1 MGTRCW
7 CRETLRFCQPKVSNG
22 TRPQA
27 DQSRG
32 DRLERC
38 SDHIYRIIYSRFS
51 SVSKIGCNCLKRLVG
66 PPGFEPGTSCTPSKR
81 ASQAAPRPDAK
92 LFYHKGFRD
101 IAQMRRNLL
110 NRALPPNG
118 PNRSHTSNITGVIGG
133 RRDLC
138 LFRNRFRSARIFSFM
153 TPQSVRSSSVRS
165 PACGP
170 PFGGP
175 PAAGPI
181 LLPRPKRTRG

>member
-1 MGTRCW
+1 
-7 CRETLRFCQPKVSNG
+7 
-22 TRPQA
+22 
-27 DQSRG
+27 
-32 DRLERC
+32 
-38 SDHIYRIIYSRFS
+38 
-51 SVSKIGCNCLKRLVG
+51 
-66 PPGFEPGTSCTPSKR
+66 
-81 ASQAAPRPDAK
+81 
-92 LFYHKGFRD
+92 
-101 IAQMRRNLL
+101 
-110 NRALPPNG
+110 
-118 PNRSHTSNITGVIGG
+118 
-133 RRDLC
+133 